1 MHTAPFSPATVGRTA
16 RTALVGLL
24 LGAAGACNTANV
36 VRPTGPTVESGPV
49 PYEQITS
56 NGWLR
61 SKANVTA
68 ARETTVSGNLRKVAV
83 DVFSDQLT
91 TQRFSYRFEWLDA
104 AGMPVPSATAA
115 MTSATIEPR
124 MTITLTSVAPTPAA
138 TTWRLTLLDQRH

>member
-1 MHTAPFSPATVGRTA
+1 MHTAPFSIATVGRTA
-16 RTALVGLL
+16 LVSALLV
-24 LGAAGACNTANV
+24 ATGACNTANV
-36 VRPTGPTVESGPV
+36 VRPTGPAAESGPV
-49 PYEQITS
+49 PYEQIAS

-68 ARETTVSGNLRKVAV
+68 VRETTVSGNLRKVAV

-124 MTITLTSVAPTPAA
+124 MTIALTSVAPAPAA